1 MTDCERATT
10 LFGPAWDDEL
20 TAAERDGL
28 ERHFAACTSC
38 RREYDELARTLE
50 LVQALPRPQVD
61 DSFAHRVLAEATARE
76 AAAATSGR
84 RRFLFALPSSWTSP
98 SFGRPA
104 LALAATFV
112 VAIGVGAFLLARPV
126 FGPSPTVATS
136 TTPARVAAP
145 TPSAAQP
152 AAETVVR
159 APARVIDTEWNKDG
173 RNSAPSTEVAAVP
186 VRRTPAP
193 ATGSTEAA
201 PPALAEAS
209 LDSLFDHAADV
220 ELVLDPV
227 KLRRERGR
235 GYTPSSPAV
244 KGEAASITF

>member
-1 MTDCERATT
+1 MTDCERATS
-10 LFGPAWDDEL
+10 LFSSAWDDEL
-20 TAAERDGL
+20 TVGEKDRL
-28 ERHFAACTSC
+28 ERHFAACVPC

-76 AAAATSGR
+76 AAAASAAR
-84 RRFLFALPSSWTSP
+84 RRFIVPLPATWTSP

-126 FGPSPTVATS
+126 SGPSPTVATT

-145 TPSAAQP
+145 TPSAIPLVVP
-152 AAETVVR
+152 ADPDPGVSDGA
-159 APARVIDTEWNKDG
+159 AREADT
-173 RNSAPSTEVAAVP
+173 RTATATTA
-186 VRRTPAP
+186 RREPAP
-193 ATGSTEAA
+193 ASTTAGEAT
-201 PPALAEAS
+201 PASTLAEAS
-209 LDSLFDHAADV
+209 PLDSLFDHSADV

>member
-1 MTDCERATT
+1 MTDCERATS
-10 LFGPAWDDEL
+10 LFSSAWDDEL
-20 TAAERDGL
+20 TVGEKDRL
-28 ERHFAACTSC
+28 ERHFAACVPC

-76 AAAATSGR
+76 AAAASAAR
-84 RRFLFALPSSWTSP
+84 RRFIVPLPATWTSP

-104 LALAATFV
+104 LALAATLV

-126 FGPSPTVATS
+126 SGPSPTVATS
-136 TTPARVAAP
+136 TTPDRVAAP
-145 TPSAAQP
+145 TPSAIPP
-152 AAETVVR
+152 ATETTVP
-159 APARVIDTEWNKDG
+159 APDLTVARVDTPPPVTTPRREPA
-173 RNSAPSTEVAAVP
+173 SAMANDRVA
-186 VRRTPAP
+186 TPAP
-193 ATGSTEAA
+193 A
-201 PPALAEAS
+201 PALAEAS
-209 LDSLFDHAADV
+209 PLDSLFDHSADV